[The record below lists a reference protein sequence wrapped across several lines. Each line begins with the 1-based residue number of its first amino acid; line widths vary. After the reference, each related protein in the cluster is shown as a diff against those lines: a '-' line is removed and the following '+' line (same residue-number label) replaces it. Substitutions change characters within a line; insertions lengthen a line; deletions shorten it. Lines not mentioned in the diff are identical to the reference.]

1 MKKRSCLASRLI
13 NLQPGLRQ
21 QLTQVYGHKHRFER
35 KNGAVEYGVDKKL
48 D

>member
-21 QLTQVYGHKHRFER
+21 QLVYGHKHRFER